1 VAESLAGS
9 EAGVAKRRVPRRR
22 SELLARLSR
31 RLPALADWS
40 FRQELRRLSRFAWPR
55 WPKVV
60 VHLAERFKLP
70 PLSDEITR
78 LVTTDPV
85 RVQDCPE
92 ALSLFV
98 GENLSPNA
106 RKQIKVRIIIDAFFQ
121 VDTTDKAI

>member
-1 VAESLAGS
+1 M
-9 EAGVAKRRVPRRR
+9 
-22 SELLARLSR
+22 ARLSR

-40 FRQELRRLSRFAWPR
+40 YRQELRRLSRFAWPR

-78 LVTTDPV
+78 LVTADPV

-92 ALSLFV
+92 ALGLFV
-98 GENLSPNA
+98 GENLSANA
-106 RKQIKVRIIIDAFFQ
+106 RKQIKVRTIT
-121 VDTTDKAI
+121 DTFIEIYD